1 MRQVPPWWQSPGLWL
16 HSLTSCRHVGPW
28 KPAGQWQIYDASK
41 GRHWPPLAQ
50 GFEAQGS
57 ACWHVFPGG
66 EGGGE
71 GGGKLASLAP
81 ASRGQCPD
89 PDKG

>member
-16 HSLTSCRHVGPW
+16 HSLTSCLHVGPW
-28 KPAGQWQIYDASK
+28 KPGGQWQMYDASK

-50 GFEAQGS
+50 GLEAQGS

-66 EGGGE
+66 AGGG
-71 GGGKLASLAP
+71 GVV
-81 ASRGQCPD
+81 SRP
-89 PDKG
+89 PWFL